1 MRHLISLQKYKNNY
15 PDFQLNKTHN
25 LKMATYDNLPVYKAS
40 YNLLVEI
47 FQFSKNFNKEYKYT
61 VGEKL
66 KNETLEMIMNI
77 YRANSRKYKKYLL
90 QTARENI
97 EVIRLLLR
105 LVKDL
110 KQINLNKFVAIN
122 EKIENVSKQLTGW
135 QKICN

>member
-1 MRHLISLQKYKNNY
+1 MVN
-15 PDFQLNKTHN
+15 
-25 LKMATYDNLPVYKAS
+25 YDNLPVYKAS
-40 YNLLVEI
+40 YDLLVEI

-77 YRANSRKYKKYLL
+77 YRANSHEYKKDLL

-97 EVIRLLLR
+97 EVIKLLLR

-110 KQINLNKFVAIN
+110 KQINLNKFVEIN
-122 EKIENVSKQLTGW
+122 EKIENVSKQLAGW
-135 QKICN
+135 QKASN